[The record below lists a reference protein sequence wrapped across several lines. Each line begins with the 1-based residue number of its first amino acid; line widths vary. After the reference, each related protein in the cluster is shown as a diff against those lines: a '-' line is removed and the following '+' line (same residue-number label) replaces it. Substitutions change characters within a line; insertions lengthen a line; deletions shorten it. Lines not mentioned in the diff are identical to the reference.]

1 MKSER
6 MSEQCTR
13 EEGGACRVEWVEWVE
28 TSVWVI
34 CDRLRAARENG
45 KVYKRVVR
53 AAVMLFI
60 PRSSLSDYN

>member
-13 EEGGACRVEWVEWVE
+13 EEGGACRVEWVE

-34 CDRLRAARENG
+34 CDRLRAAREKG
-45 KVYKRVVR
+45 KAYKRVVR